1 MNQYAINIDG
11 RCLDWIF
18 KSQNLEQNEISLLCE
33 TKFSLPMLLPEVGI
47 DATILDI
54 VMLKVSTDFSQKEIK
69 FTNRSHIRSIVQS
82 CAL

>member
-1 MNQYAINIDG
+1 
-11 RCLDWIF
+11 
-18 KSQNLEQNEISLLCE
+18 
-33 TKFSLPMLLPEVGI
+33 MLLPEVGI